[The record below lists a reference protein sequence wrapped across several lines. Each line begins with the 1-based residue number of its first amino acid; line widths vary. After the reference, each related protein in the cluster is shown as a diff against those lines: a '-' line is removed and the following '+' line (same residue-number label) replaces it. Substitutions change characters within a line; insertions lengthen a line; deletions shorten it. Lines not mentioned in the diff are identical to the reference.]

1 MGEREYKIVT
11 STLGFNIYRKKQ
23 LEWKMFNMEWLGAN
37 LKWIKDK
44 DFAKTF
50 YHREDAVSALVI
62 IKKKKWELTT
72 EQLEEEKWLSI
83 GEQKEK
89 AEKQCWSDF

>member
-1 MGEREYKIVT
+1 MGEWEYRIVT

-37 LKWIKDK
+37 LKWINDK

-50 YHREDAVSALVI
+50 YHREDAMSALVI
-62 IKKKKWELTT
+62 IRKRKWELTT
-72 EQLEEEKWLSI
+72 EQSEGEKWLST